1 MGGKGGATMEQK
13 QPKPEVY
20 DFRQQDRIWQRVAPG
35 LEPYPAARAEMETDQ
50 ERAVIA
56 TAVRQESR
64 NGLRIREESRLPGA
78 IPDPCCMGS
87 GAAELLEVLTG
98 FIEEELEDQRAYQTM
113 LRQAP
118 SWARQRIRE
127 LAVEEGDHA
136 RRLMAV
142 YYLITGECY
151 RPAIPTSRMCMER
164 WCVALR
170 ERYHE
175 AACNGLNYARTADET
190 TDLCLSRLLQELSGE
205 EYRHADL
212 VLGLLQRSLRG

>member
-1 MGGKGGATMEQK
+1 MEQK
-13 QPKPEVY
+13 QPNSEVY
-20 DFRQQDRIWQRVAPG
+20 DFRQHDRVWQRVAPG
-35 LEPYPAARAEMETDQ
+35 LEPYPSVRAEMDSPQ
-50 ERAVIA
+50 ESPVAA
-56 TAVRQESR
+56 MAVRAGEQGK
-64 NGLRIREESRLPGA
+64 GLRLREESRLPGA

-87 GAAELLEVLTG
+87 DAAELLDVLVG
-98 FIEEELEDQRAYQTM
+98 FIEEELEDQRAYQAM
-113 LRQAP
+113 LRQTP
-118 SWARQRIRE
+118 SWARQQIRE
-127 LAVEEGDHA
+127 LAAGEGDHA

-151 RPAIPTSRMCMER
+151 HPAIPMGRMCMDR
-164 WCVALR
+164 WCAALR

-190 TDLCLSRLLQELSGE
+190 TDLCLSRLLQELSRE

>member
-1 MGGKGGATMEQK
+1 MEQK

-35 LEPYPAARAEMETDQ
+35 LEPYPAARAEMEPNQ

-56 TAVRQESR
+56 PAVRSGEQGD
-64 NGLRIREESRLPGA
+64 GLRIREESRLPGA

-87 GAAELLEVLTG
+87 GAAELLEVLAG

-118 SWARQRIRE
+118 SWARQRIRD
-127 LAVEEGDHA
+127 LAAEEGDHA

-151 RPAIPTSRMCMER
+151 RPAIPTSRMCMDR
-164 WCVALR
+164 WCAALR